1 MKYVTPEVEVELFE
15 AVDVICESPKTNS
28 DGEITPPP
36 F

>member
-1 MKYVTPEVEVELFE
+1 MKYITPEVEVELFE

-28 DGEITPPP
+28 QDEVVTPG